1 VLDGLGQGLQN
12 SGRPLARLWEQ
23 PPAVLK
29 EAAAQARPFFERA
42 AATARDGSRPVAER
56 AAATRLLGHAPFT
69 LASAPLRE
77 LLTPQVPAEVQLAA
91 VRALALHSAPEV
103 DDTLLGPWN
112 SFGPTVRREVIEALF
127 SRPDRL
133 AHLLTALEQK
143 KVLAAQL
150 EPARLEQLRK
160 HPNAD
165 LRRRAAAVLAGQV
178 QPERKKVVED
188 YQGALDLP
196 ADAVRG
202 KAVFKKTCSTCHR
215 LENEGIEVGPD
226 LLSALRNKSREQLLV
241 DILDPSREV
250 DARYINYLVTDKA
263 GRSFTG
269 MIAAETAASI
279 TLRRAEK
286 AEDVILR
293 SQIDTI
299 EATTKSVMP
308 EGLEMQLSRQELA
321 DVIAYLQSVA
331 APK

>member
-1 VLDGLGQGLQN
+1 M
-12 SGRPLARLWEQ
+12 
-23 PPAVLK
+23 
-29 EAAAQARPFFERA
+29 AA
-42 AATARDGSRPVAER
+42 G
-56 AAATRLLGHAPFT
+56 
-69 LASAPLRE
+69 PLRD
-77 LLTPQVPAEVQLAA
+77 LLSPQVPAEVQLAA
-91 VRALALHSAPEV
+91 VRALALHSSPEV
-103 DDTLLGPWN
+103 DSALLTPWA
-112 SFGPTVRREVIEALF
+112 SYSPALRREVLEVMF

-133 AHLLTALEQK
+133 AHLLTAMAPK
-143 KVLAAQL
+143 KVQVAQL

-160 HPNAD
+160 LPEPD
-165 LRRRAAAVLAGQV
+165 LRRRAAALLATQAI
-178 QPERKKVVED
+178 PERKKVVEE
-188 YQGALDLP
+188 YQAALDLP

-263 GRSFTG
+263 GRSLTG

-286 AEDVILR
+286 AEDVLLR

-321 DVIAYLQSVA
+321 DVIAYLQTVA